1 MYKKRGI
8 LLILLILILLLTINT
23 LAQEQSIAEKGFQ
36 WLNSKAVDGSWNNNV
51 FDTSMAVIALQEAG
65 LSLNAEQGAN
75 WLLTQQDSLGCFPQ
89 GDCKVKETAFAAYAL
104 DITNKDSSKAVDW
117 LLNTAQTPTPTVGKW
132 WLQIATTTDGS
143 CSLNYQ
149 EANVTFTENITIENN
164 RIANCNNNP
173 WFDLRACIPNNPLA
187 RNPSLEF
194 NVDCSSLPG
203 SPIISLIYNRGASYY
218 IIQEDHKSSAL
229 IDVDSGCWG
238 ITKRANCD
246 YETSLYATYALNK
259 IGVLPGSIIWLR
271 DNYQSSVSL
280 HNSVLALT
288 TGKKNYIDILVKSQE
303 ADGSWNKNVYQTSFS
318 ALALKGSQQSEELA
332 KAIGFLKSQ
341 QREDGSWNNDVVD
354 TSLALLSGFT
364 EERVACGDGFCDKGE
379 EVNCPQDCQ
388 ATAGGDQLEICF
400 NSVDDDGDAYV
411 DCDDP
416 DCVGDISCEEVEIC
430 SDGVDNDF
438 DTLIDCDDSDC
449 IRSLAC
455 EKIEV
460 CNDGLDN
467 DNDGLADCD
476 DLDCELDESCPLQK
490 EKGSLSWLWVLLTLL
505 VIGVVLFYF
514 YKKDPEAFK
523 RNIKKPFTKEFWNNL
538 FKKKPP
544 IRPQP
549 PYSYP
554 QRPYQPQ
561 QPGYP
566 QYQRRTETEDELS
579 KSLKE
584 AKKLLQ
590 KK

>member
-8 LLILLILILLLTINT
+8 LLILLISILLLAANT

-36 WLNSKAVDGSWNNNV
+36 WLNSKVVDGSWNSNV
-51 FDTSMAVIALQEAG
+51 FDTSIAVIALQEAG
-65 LSLNAEQGAN
+65 LSFNAEQGAN
-75 WLLTQQDSLGCFPQ
+75 WLLTQQDSLGCFPK

-117 LLNTAQTPTPTVGKW
+117 LLNTAQTPTPTVGRW
-132 WLQIATTTDGS
+132 WLQIATTTAGS
-143 CSLNYQ
+143 CLLTYQ

-173 WFDLRACIPNNPLA
+173 WFDLRSCIPNNPLA

-203 SPIISLIYNRGASYY
+203 SPIISLIYNSGASYY
-218 IIQEDHKSSAL
+218 ILQEDHKSSAL

-271 DNYQSSVSL
+271 DNYQPSISL
-280 HNSVLALT
+280 HNSILALT
-288 TGKKNYIDILVKSQE
+288 TGKQNYINALVQLQE

-318 ALALKGSQQSEELA
+318 TLALKGSQQSEQLA

-379 EVNCPQDCQ
+379 EVSCPQDCQ
-388 ATAGGDQLEICF
+388 APAEGQLEVCF
-400 NSVDDDGDAYV
+400 NSVDDDGDAYI

-416 DCVGDISCEEVEIC
+416 DCVGDIACEEVEIC
-430 SDGVDNDF
+430 SDGIDNDF

-449 IRSLAC
+449 IRNLAC
-455 EKIEV
+455 EKTEV

-467 DNDGLADCD
+467 DDDGLADCD
-476 DLDCELDESCPLQK
+476 DLDCEFYESCPLQK
-490 EKGSLSWLWVLLTLL
+490 EKTSLLWLWILLILL
-505 VIGVVLFYF
+505 VMAGVLFYF
-514 YKKDPEAFK
+514 YKKDPETFK
-523 RNIKKPFTKEFWNNL
+523 RNIKKPFTKGFWNNL

-549 PYSYP
+549 QYSYP

-561 QPGYP
+561 QPVYP
-566 QYQRRTETEDELS
+566 QYQRRTKTEDELS
-579 KSLKE
+579 KSLQE
-584 AKKLLQ
+584 AKKLLS